1 MGLVV
6 VRWIPLG
13 GISCCKV
20 DTFGGLVVVRWIPL
34 GGVSC
39 CKVDTFGWD

>member
-6 VRWIPLG
+6 VRWIPLGGIRWIPLG

-20 DTFGGLVVVRWIPL
+20 DTFG
-34 GGVSC
+34 
-39 CKVDTFGWD
+39 WD

>member
-6 VRWIPLG
+6 VRWIPL
-13 GISCCKV
+13 
-20 DTFGGLVVVRWIPL
+20 GGLVVVRWIPL

-39 CKVDTFGWD
+39 CKVDTFGWG

>member
-1 MGLVV
+1 MGLVVVRWIPLGGLVV

-20 DTFGGLVVVRWIPL
+20 DTFGWG
-34 GGVSC
+34 
-39 CKVDTFGWD
+39 

>member
-6 VRWIPLG
+6 VRWIPL
-13 GISCCKV
+13 V
-20 DTFGGLVVVRWIPL
+20 GLVVVRWIPL

-39 CKVDTFGWD
+39 CKVDTFGWG

>member
-6 VRWIPLG
+6 L
-13 GISCCKV
+13 
-20 DTFGGLVVVRWIPL
+20 RWIPL

-39 CKVDTFGWD
+39 SKVDTFGGISCSKVDTFGWD

>member
-1 MGLVV
+1 MGLVVVRWIPLGGVGLVV

-20 DTFGGLVVVRWIPL
+20 DTFGWG
-34 GGVSC
+34 
-39 CKVDTFGWD
+39 